1 MTTSPPED
9 ASRTDLV
16 SAPADGA
23 PPGGW
28 PNPRRGFLFF
38 LGLASIGAGMA
49 NLVPAALPGHRPV
62 HRAAGGAE
70 PRRDDPAA
78 GRDRGRGRG
87 AVRAAPA
94 RPAARR
100 GRAAGVGLVRVPPHV
115 LGEPPARPELRV
127 GLVEPAAAVPR
138 RRRDPGLPGLL
149 P

>member
-1 MTTSPPED
+1 MTPPPLAA
-9 ASRTDLV
+9 ASRTDAV
-16 SAPADGA
+16 TAPADGA

-49 NLVPAALPGHRPV
+49 NLVPAVLTGHRPV

-87 AVRAAPA
+87 AVGAAPG

-100 GRAAGVGLVRVPPHV
+100 GR
-115 LGEPPARPELRV
+115 
-127 GLVEPAAAVPR
+127 
-138 RRRDPGLPGLL
+138 
-149 P
+149 